1 MDKKIGAFDY
11 IDVALVDKYSDM
23 NGNDVE
29 RDIQELSMTVDA
41 VWNAMNLMGINQ
53 VNMIKAKKNYKDANP
68 A

>member
-41 VWNAMNLMGINQ
+41 VWNAMNLIGINK
-53 VNMIKAKKNYKDANP
+53 VNMIKAKKNYRDVNP